1 VVSSLGRVARRKKR
15 TVDAAAFTA
24 VLPVVALLPAWLVAV
39 SLIWLVVSLP
49 FDISYPMFIAIAV
62 LASVVM
68 FVPITQ
74 QLFVL
79 RLLGVRTPQRDEE
92 RRLAVAARMVLAAA
106 GTPRRRFLLAVE
118 DSDDLNAFACGGH
131 ILVVS
136 SFALA
141 KLDEDELI
149 GVVAHEFSHHL
160 GAHTVALSF
169 AQWFSLP
176 VLLFNQIGE
185 WLRRFADASVRRA
198 EGMSGVVPYV
208 AGAVRTMLTAFSWMF
223 GSTLVFAQRLNDL
236 VGRDAEF
243 NADKRVVELGFGR
256 QLSRALTHVAARDP
270 SAIGRSRHERI
281 FSSHPP
287 ARTRIARVEALLRA
301 RSR

>member
-1 VVSSLGRVARRKKR
+1 MARRKKR

-24 VLPVVALLPAWLVAV
+24 VLPVAALLPAWLVAV

-49 FDISYPMFIAIAV
+49 FDIAYPVFITIAV

-74 QLFVL
+74 RLFVM
-79 RLLGVRTPQRDEE
+79 RLLGVRAPHRDEQ
-92 RRLAVAARMVLAAA
+92 RRLAVAVRMVLAAA

-136 SFALA
+136 SFAITT
-141 KLDEDELI
+141 LDEEEII

-176 VLLFNQIGE
+176 VLFFNQIGE
-185 WLRRFADASVRRA
+185 WLRRLADAPVRRA

-208 AGAVRTMLTAFSWMF
+208 AGAVRSLLTAFSWLF
-223 GSTLVFAQRLNDL
+223 GATLGVAQRLNDL

-243 NADKRVVELGFGR
+243 NADKRVVQLGFGR

-270 SAIGRSRHERI
+270 SAVGRSRHERI

-287 ARTRIARVEALLRA
+287 ARTRIARIEALLRT